1 MYNCLTRAIEEEL
14 VPCCRKFG
22 LDILVY
28 NPLAGGVLS
37 GKYQSK
43 EYSDDGGRFSS
54 SNTSFGAMYRDRY
67 FRDDNFEA
75 LKVIQPIADKLD
87 LTLLEIAFRWLVHH
101 SKLKVKDGN
110 DGVVI
115 GISSLSQ
122 LDSNLNNLE
131 KGPLPDELVKAFD
144 DAWNIAKAVVAPYFR

>member
-37 GKYQSK
+37 GRYKSK

-54 SNTSFGAMYRDRY
+54 SNTGFGAMYRDRY

-75 LKVIQPIADKLD
+75 LKVIQPVADKLG

-115 GISSLSQ
+115 GISSLAQ
-122 LDSNLNNLE
+122 LKSNLDNLE
-131 KGPLPDELVKAFD
+131 KGPLPDEVVEILNKAWGITKPS
-144 DAWNIAKAVVAPYFR
+144 AITYWR